1 MSRRRIKTL
10 DYDDEFDDL
19 EDEEDESYDYSE
31 DPRMREGL
39 AEARDVLGSEFTDRE
54 IQDSLW
60 YTYYDVEKTIN
71 FLLSMI

>member
-31 DPRMREGL
+31 DPRMRESL